1 MRKFFPLLLL
11 LSLLAGGS
19 GLQAEGRHYDVLEQP
34 AVKSPLA
41 PHALVYSLSRAG
53 DRFFATGIRGHIL
66 YSDDF
71 GQTWTQADE
80 VPVRSSLLDAAFP
93 TPQQG
98 WVVGHEAVIL
108 HTEDGGRTWVKQ
120 FDGLELGK
128 VGVAFYEEKLRED
141 PENERYAF
149 LLDEMRLAEEQGADK
164 PFFKIF
170 MRDERTGFA
179 AGAYGILFRTV
190 DGGESWYPIME
201 LLDLDQMV
209 HLFDYA
215 QIESSAAVT
224 LDEGAAPADIVASG
238 EMGAI
243 LAHSADTDRWELQEF
258 PYEGSMF
265 TILQT
270 RPGTL
275 VTGGLR
281 GLTFISDDNGIS
293 WSAVA
298 KPPTGAVVAGT
309 LLADGRVILATQEGG
324 LLLSTDHGASFTPLP
339 VDSPLPLSDVIEGRP
354 GELILSGVFGIRV
367 YKMPQ

>member
-1 MRKFFPLLLL
+1 MRRFFPLLLL
-11 LSLLAGGS
+11 ISLLAAGG
-19 GLQAEGRHYDVLEQP
+19 GLRAESRSYDVLDLP

-41 PHALVYSLSRAG
+41 PHALIYSLSRAG

-93 TPQQG
+93 TPQKG
-98 WVVGHEAVIL
+98 WVVGHEGVIL
-108 HTEDGGRTWVKQ
+108 HTEDGGNTWVKQ

-128 VGVAFYEEKLRED
+128 VGVAFYEAKLREE
-141 PENERYAF
+141 PESDRYAF

-201 LLDLDQMV
+201 LLDLAQMV
-209 HLFDYA
+209 HLFDYT
-215 QIESSAAVT
+215 QIETTDTVM
-224 LDEGAAPADIVASG
+224 LEGGAGPADIVASG

-243 LAHSADTDRWELQEF
+243 LAHNPESDRWELQDF

-265 TILQT
+265 TIVQT

-281 GLTFISDDNGIS
+281 GLTFISEDNGRS
-293 WSAVA
+293 WSEVR
-298 KPPTGAVVAGT
+298 KPPTGAVVAST
-309 LLADGRVILATQEGG
+309 RLSDGRVILATQEGG
-324 LLLSTDHGASFTPLP
+324 LLLSTDHGASFAPLP
-339 VDSPLPLSDVIEGRP
+339 VERPLPLSDLIEGRP
-354 GELILSGVFGIRV
+354 GELILSGVFGVRV